1 MQCMSVLYLLV
12 TKVLEGLLAPRVA
25 QVSVPVPLQTS
36 NRKVQG
42 PLHSTQVGWG
52 VHSDGTPADDEC
64 HPTPHRQCSQIIS
77 KGHFPH
83 KPRAVPMKLLWEP
96 KRKCLKAT
104 VPTHLQTHRVW
115 SRAHTSQEPW
125 PWKCESQKES
135 VQRPPSHH
143 TSKII

>member
-1 MQCMSVLYLLV
+1 MYVGTLLTCYKSTWRFVGTEGCSSVSSSS
-12 TKVLEGLLAPRVA
+12 TTDK
-25 QVSVPVPLQTS
+25 QS
-36 NRKVQG
+36 QG
-42 PLHSTQVGWG
+42 PGSTPLNTGRVGCPLRWNP
-52 VHSDGTPADDEC
+52 VDEC